1 MNREAFSR
9 TCETKDEWETPK
21 YFFELLDEIFHF
33 TLDPCASPSNAKCK
47 KFHTIE
53 DDGLLQDWSG
63 ESVFVNPPFSHVKD
77 WVQKC
82 YKEGIKENTV
92 VVMILPSR
100 TDTIYWHEYIMK
112 ANEIW
117 FCKGRVN
124 FLLNN
129 LLPKNS
135 SSTFPLAVVVFES
148 ETKSFPLIKSFG
160 HKQNNRG
167 SEQKNGLL

>member
-1 MNREAFSR
+1 MNREVYSR
-9 TCETKDEWETPK
+9 TENTKDEWETPK
-21 YFFELLDEIFHF
+21 YFFDLLDRIFRF

-47 KFHTIE
+47 KFYTK
-53 DDGLLQDWSG
+53 DDNGLSQDWIG
-63 ESVFVNPPFSHVKD
+63 ESVFVNPPFSDIKS

-82 YKEGIKENTV
+82 YQEGTKENTI

-100 TDTIYWHEYIMK
+100 TDTKYWHDYIMK

-124 FLLNN
+124 FLLNGV
-129 LLPKNS
+129 LPKNS
-135 SSTFPLAVVVFES
+135 SSTFPLVVGVFES
-148 ETKSFPLIKSFG
+148 KTKSFPLIKSFG